1 VWVDFK
7 QTLERISSQKV
18 TIEREKLDGTPGVR
32 IRFDNQDSSWWRLE
46 DSGIFFEKGRWYAPL
61 YIALQ
66 QQNLKNEVR
75 LKSLLPAQLEFKMGV
90 QSQALTFD
98 GANLV
103 PVLKE
108 LAVRQLARD
117 GFVGTI
123 YPEQNYPAPLYRQ
136 SLETTRAGEL
146 YALIEPVSFEKGVP
160 TLTVFVGQV
169 DGRGQLELRATRRDL
184 RFQTD
189 LSALKT
195 LQEGEAVV
203 VRFSGRLD
211 RDLFDPSSIL
221 IPQPA
226 P

>member
-1 VWVDFK
+1 
-7 QTLERISSQKV
+7 
-18 TIEREKLDGTPGVR
+18 
-32 IRFDNQDSSWWRLE
+32 
-46 DSGIFFEKGRWYAPL
+46 
-61 YIALQ
+61 
-66 QQNLKNEVR
+66 
-75 LKSLLPAQLEFKMGV
+75 M
-90 QSQALTFD
+90 
-98 GANLV
+98 
-103 PVLKE
+103 
-108 LAVRQLARD
+108 
-117 GFVGTI
+117 
-123 YPEQNYPAPLYRQ
+123 
-136 SLETTRAGEL
+136 
-146 YALIEPVSFEKGVP
+146 
-160 TLTVFVGQV
+160 TVFVGQV